1 MELTIKAIAR
11 SPICLSSS
19 HVGFSSQSID
29 YIAGSALRGALA
41 GAYLRAGGAA
51 NSRLFRDIFLSE
63 QVLFPNLYPGGTNS
77 APIPLSARS
86 CKRFPGA
93 GDIQSEH
100 GICDRLVELTLS
112 EEQDITDK
120 LRCPQCKSPLD
131 RITGFYIRNG
141 RLVETIKVKKRLMTH
156 VGLSR
161 VTGTAEEG
169 FLYSLEVLEEG
180 QYFSGRI
187 ICADNMAEQLRQMFE
202 KYGNELYVGTARTR
216 GLGCL
221 SIKEV
226 SDSNPTTFE
235 LKAFDQRYRAITK
248 DSDSNSLYFTVTLLS
263 DTILQDSFF
272 RYQGVIKEENF
283 KEFGI
288 NPGDIQLQDYM
299 SDQVRIQG
307 WNSAAGWPK
316 EDEMA
321 IRKGSVF
328 LYRYR
333 GETSALQRSL
343 EKIQRNGI
351 GARRAE
357 GFGRVS
363 INDPFHWEVER

>member
-1 MELTIKAIAR
+1 
-11 SPICLSSS
+11 
-19 HVGFSSQSID
+19 
-29 YIAGSALRGALA
+29 
-41 GAYLRAGGAA
+41 
-51 NSRLFRDIFLSE
+51 
-63 QVLFPNLYPGGTNS
+63 
-77 APIPLSARS
+77 
-86 CKRFPGA
+86 
-93 GDIQSEH
+93 
-100 GICDRLVELTLS
+100 
-112 EEQDITDK
+112 
-120 LRCPQCKSPLD
+120 
-131 RITGFYIRNG
+131 
-141 RLVETIKVKKRLMTH
+141 
-156 VGLSR
+156 
-161 VTGTAEEG
+161 
-169 FLYSLEVLEEG
+169 
-180 QYFSGRI
+180 
-187 ICADNMAEQLRQMFE
+187 MFE

-226 SDSNPTTFE
+226 SNSNPTTFE
-235 LKAFDQRYRAITK
+235 LKAFDQRYHTIAK